1 MHGKG
6 FNKVGNKTL
15 KINKTDGFC
24 KDSGLKSV
32 FGEVIAE
39 IVNGLGLG
47 EGGELE
53 VQMFN
58 LVQKFIRIPNV
69 QISTNAPLL
78 PNPCWWQ

>member
-1 MHGKG
+1 MFMHGKG

-39 IVNGLGLG
+39 IVNGSQLYAGRD
-47 EGGELE
+47 
-53 VQMFN
+53 FN
-58 LVQKFIRIPNV
+58 L
-69 QISTNAPLL
+69 
-78 PNPCWWQ
+78 

>member
-39 IVNGLGLG
+39 IVYVLQLG
-47 EGGELE
+47 E
-53 VQMFN
+53 MAD
-58 LVQKFIRIPNV
+58 KTA
-69 QISTNAPLL
+69 STFG
-78 PNPCWWQ
+78 